1 MTHSLIQM
9 ASNEHISWARFE
21 WFYSNLERLPRWSV
35 TVICWTTF
43 PCEFY
48 TLSLL
53 AIPFNVKPFP
63 RMTIYTQRGGWKRS
77 VLPTSLNCP
86 FKYKMNQVRQLF
98 SKNHLR
104 HFPLRMNPSFYHVS
118 WSRNE
123 TEIKNRG
130 ALLSATIDCG
140 EQKKPFYSWT
150 LGAVLISEN
159 PSLPTRPPLP
169 SSQNKKRNFLLWGL
183 VRNHRRTLA
192 LSPPWTLI
200 RMGNRFELPLV
211 PHIL

>member
-35 TVICWTTF
+35 TMICWTTF

-77 VLPTSLNCP
+77 VLPTSLDCP

-98 SKNHLR
+98 SRNHLR
-104 HFPLRMNPSFYHVS
+104 HFPLRMSPSFYLMSLDPGTKQSSKTVEPCLVQPSTVASKKSHFTH
-118 WSRNE
+118 E
-123 TEIKNRG
+123 
-130 ALLSATIDCG
+130 LL
-140 EQKKPFYSWT
+140 EQFSSVRTPHC
-150 LGAVLISEN
+150 
-159 PSLPTRPPLP
+159 PPPLA
-169 SSQNKKRNFLLWGL
+169 Q
-183 VRNHRRTLA
+183 
-192 LSPPWTLI
+192 LSK
-200 RMGNRFELPLV
+200 
-211 PHIL
+211 